1 MYLNNAHDYFI
12 SLLQERPLISV
23 ASKARG
29 GHVLTTI
36 FDQQASDND
45 REFLK
50 IVEERFIHIFDVF
63 NEGLFY
69 MDEFGTMV
77 FYNQGFYEQL
87 GINAG
92 RINLDRWLDL
102 VHPLDR
108 ERLSKRVDAH
118 INTDNTRVTTT
129 YRLRKPNGQ
138 YVWIEGVA
146 MTKETEHGHY
156 MVGSHRDI
164 SERKLME
171 SYIHQVAFHDNA
183 SGMANRAH
191 LLLDIEEHVC
201 STDTPTSIC
210 YIQINEIKSYLNQY
224 GNELVNGLV
233 EKLLQTLSHL
243 PSPNCSVYR
252 VHDDDFAILIQ
263 DDCSIDTLQA
273 YAETIKQTYHEAVV
287 EEGQYLGSNISIGL
301 YPCIDPAH
309 SADEI
314 LRKAA
319 RTCQYASEQ
328 NKDRIAIYSQRTQH
342 AVDRYFFIEQGLKS
356 ALEKQTLSVKFQP
369 IINAKSSE
377 VVSFESLVRWRSKE
391 FGEIYPDEFIPV
403 AENKG
408 LIVELGYQVFAKACQ
423 FIKQYR
429 ERYQNEVR
437 VNVNVSVLQLM
448 NGEFPSR
455 IKAMADEAGVAPQS
469 IVLELTETFILDND
483 QTAMAPLN
491 TLRELGFA
499 LSLDDFGSGYSSLN
513 CFFDLPMTQIKIDKS
528 MAWKTLTNHSSR
540 EYLKF
545 LIAMCHENNIE
556 VVIEGI
562 EDAKMCDF
570 FTQMGVDYLQGYWFS
585 KPLSV
590 ASASRYS
597 LNS

>member
-1 MYLNNAHDYFI
+1 MTNKVDQII
-12 SLLQERPLISV
+12 SE
-23 ASKARG
+23 
-29 GHVLTTI
+29 H
-36 FDQQASDND
+36 D
-45 REFLK
+45 REFLQ
-50 IVEERFIHIFDVF
+50 IVEQRFIHIFDVF

-69 MDEFGTMV
+69 MDEFGSMV
-77 FYNQGFYEQL
+77 FYNQCFYEQF

-92 RINLDRWLDL
+92 RVNLDQWLEL

-118 INTDNTRVTTT
+118 INTNNERVTTT

-191 LLLDIEEHVC
+191 LLLNINELIESQ
-201 STDTPTSIC
+201 STHASIF
-210 YIQINEIKSYLNQY
+210 YIQIEEIKSYLNQY
-224 GNELVNGLV
+224 GSELVDGLV

-243 PSPNCSVYR
+243 PSPNCTVYR
-252 VHDDDFAILIQ
+252 VHDDDFAILVL
-263 DDCSIDTLQA
+263 DEVPLEDLQV
-273 YAETIKQTYHEAVV
+273 YAKTIKRNYHDAVV
-287 EEGQYLGSNISIGL
+287 EKGQYLGSNISIGL
-301 YPCIDPAH
+301 YPCVDPEH
-309 SADEI
+309 SAEEI
-314 LRKAA
+314 VRKAA
-319 RTCQYASEQ
+319 RTCQYANEK
-328 NKDRIAIYSQRTQH
+328 NKDRIAVYSQKTQY
-342 AVDRYFFIEQGLKS
+342 AVDRYFFIEQGLKN
-356 ALEKQTLSVKFQP
+356 ALEERTLSVKFQP
-369 IINAKSSE
+369 IVSASDLQ

-408 LIVELGYQVFAKACQ
+408 LIVELGYQVFEKACQ
-423 FIKQYR
+423 FIKSYR
-429 ERYQNEVR
+429 ERYQNQVR
-437 VNVNVSVLQLM
+437 VNVNVSVLQLL
-448 NGEFPSR
+448 NSEFPSK
-455 IKAMADEAGVAPQS
+455 IKAMADQVGIEPQA
-469 IVLELTETFILDND
+469 IVLELTETFILDNN
-483 QTAMAPLN
+483 QAAIAPLN
-491 TLRELGFA
+491 TLRELGFS
-499 LSLDDFGSGYSSLN
+499 LSMDDFGAGYSSLN

-528 MAWKTLTNHSSR
+528 MAWKTLTNRSSR

-545 LIAMCHENNIE
+545 LITMCREQNIE

-570 FTQMGVDYLQGYWFS
+570 FAEMGVDYLQGYWFS

-590 ASASRYS
+590 ASASRYTLS
-597 LNS
+597 Q

>member
-1 MYLNNAHDYFI
+1 MTNKVDQII
-12 SLLQERPLISV
+12 SE
-23 ASKARG
+23 
-29 GHVLTTI
+29 H
-36 FDQQASDND
+36 D
-45 REFLK
+45 REFLQ
-50 IVEERFIHIFDVF
+50 IVEQRFIHIFDVF

-69 MDEFGTMV
+69 MDEFGSMV
-77 FYNQGFYEQL
+77 FYNQCFYEQF

-92 RINLDRWLDL
+92 RVNLDQWLEL

-118 INTDNTRVTTT
+118 INTNNERVTTT

-191 LLLDIEEHVC
+191 LLLNINELIESK
-201 STDTPTSIC
+201 STHASIF
-210 YIQINEIKSYLNQY
+210 YIQIEEIKSYLNQY
-224 GNELVNGLV
+224 GSELVDGLV

-243 PSPNCSVYR
+243 PSPNCTVYR
-252 VHDDDFAILIQ
+252 VHDDDFAILVL
-263 DDCSIDTLQA
+263 DEVPLEDLQV
-273 YAETIKQTYHEAVV
+273 YAKTIKRNYHDAVV
-287 EEGQYLGSNISIGL
+287 EKGQYLGSNISIGL
-301 YPCIDPAH
+301 YPCIDPEH
-309 SADEI
+309 SAEEI
-314 LRKAA
+314 VRKAA
-319 RTCQYASEQ
+319 RTCQYANEK
-328 NKDRIAIYSQRTQH
+328 NKDRIAVYSQKTQY
-342 AVDRYFFIEQGLKS
+342 AVDRYFFIEQGLKN
-356 ALEKQTLSVKFQP
+356 ALEERTLSVKFQP
-369 IINAKSSE
+369 IVSASDLQ

-408 LIVELGYQVFAKACQ
+408 LIVELGYQVFEKACQ
-423 FIKQYR
+423 FIKSYR
-429 ERYQNEVR
+429 ERYQNQVR
-437 VNVNVSVLQLM
+437 VNVNVSVLQLL
-448 NGEFPSR
+448 NSEFPSK
-455 IKAMADEAGVAPQS
+455 IKAMADQVGIEPQA
-469 IVLELTETFILDND
+469 IVLELTETFILDNN
-483 QTAMAPLN
+483 QAAIAPLD
-491 TLRELGFA
+491 TLRELGFS
-499 LSLDDFGSGYSSLN
+499 LSMDDFGAGYSSLN

-528 MAWKTLTNHSSR
+528 MAWKTLTNRSSR

-545 LIAMCHENNIE
+545 LITMCREQNIE

-570 FTQMGVDYLQGYWFS
+570 FAEMGVDYLQGYWFS

-590 ASASRYS
+590 ASASRYTLS
-597 LNS
+597 Q

>member
-1 MYLNNAHDYFI
+1 MTNKVDQII
-12 SLLQERPLISV
+12 SE
-23 ASKARG
+23 
-29 GHVLTTI
+29 H
-36 FDQQASDND
+36 D
-45 REFLK
+45 REFLQ
-50 IVEERFIHIFDVF
+50 IVEQRFIHIFDVF

-69 MDEFGTMV
+69 MDEFGSMV
-77 FYNQGFYEQL
+77 FYNQCFYEQF

-92 RINLDRWLDL
+92 HVNLDQWLEL

-118 INTDNTRVTTT
+118 INTNNERVTTT

-191 LLLDIEEHVC
+191 LLLNINELIESK
-201 STDTPTSIC
+201 STHASIF
-210 YIQINEIKSYLNQY
+210 YIQIEEIKSYLNQY
-224 GNELVNGLV
+224 GSELVDGLV

-243 PSPNCSVYR
+243 PSPNCTVYR
-252 VHDDDFAILIQ
+252 VHDDDFAILVL
-263 DDCSIDTLQA
+263 DEVPLEDLQV
-273 YAETIKQTYHEAVV
+273 YAKTIKRNYHDAVV
-287 EEGQYLGSNISIGL
+287 EKGQYLGSNISIGL
-301 YPCIDPAH
+301 YPCIEPEH
-309 SADEI
+309 SAEEI
-314 LRKAA
+314 VRKAA
-319 RTCQYASEQ
+319 RTCQYANEK
-328 NKDRIAIYSQRTQH
+328 NKDRIAVYSQKTQY
-342 AVDRYFFIEQGLKS
+342 AVDRYFFIEQGLKN
-356 ALEKQTLSVKFQP
+356 ALEERTLSVKFQP
-369 IINAKSSE
+369 IVSASDLQ

-408 LIVELGYQVFAKACQ
+408 LIVELGYQVFEKACQ
-423 FIKQYR
+423 FIKSYR
-429 ERYQNEVR
+429 ERYQNQVR
-437 VNVNVSVLQLM
+437 VNVNVSVLQLL
-448 NGEFPSR
+448 NSEFPSK
-455 IKAMADEAGVAPQS
+455 IKAMADQVGIEPQA
-469 IVLELTETFILDND
+469 IVLELTETFILDNN
-483 QTAMAPLN
+483 QAAIAPLN
-491 TLRELGFA
+491 TLRELGFS
-499 LSLDDFGSGYSSLN
+499 LSMDDFGAGYSSLN

-528 MAWKTLTNHSSR
+528 MAWKTLTNRSSR

-545 LIAMCHENNIE
+545 LITMCREQNIE

-570 FTQMGVDYLQGYWFS
+570 FAEMGVDYLQGYWFS

-590 ASASRYS
+590 ASASRYTLS
-597 LNS
+597 Q

>member
-1 MYLNNAHDYFI
+1 MTTNKVDQTI
-12 SLLQERPLISV
+12 SE
-23 ASKARG
+23 
-29 GHVLTTI
+29 H
-36 FDQQASDND
+36 D
-45 REFLK
+45 REFLQ
-50 IVEERFIHIFDVF
+50 IVEQRFIHIFDVF
-63 NEGLFY
+63 SEGLFY
-69 MDEFGTMV
+69 MDEFGTMA
-77 FYNQGFYEQL
+77 FYNQRFYEQF

-191 LLLDIEEHVC
+191 LLLNIDELVK
-201 STDTPTSIC
+201 SNRSQASIF
-210 YIQINEIKSYLNQY
+210 YIQIEEIKSYLNQY
-224 GNELVNGLV
+224 GSELVDGLV

-243 PSPNCSVYR
+243 PSPNCTVYR
-252 VHDDDFAILIQ
+252 VHDDDFAILVLDEIPLE
-263 DDCSIDTLQA
+263 DLHT
-273 YAETIKQTYHEAVV
+273 YAQTIKQNYHDAVV

-301 YPCIDPAH
+301 YPSIDPEH
-309 SADEI
+309 SAEEI
-314 LRKAA
+314 VRKAA
-319 RTCQYASEQ
+319 RTCQYASEK
-328 NKDRIAIYSQRTQH
+328 NKDRIAVYSQKTQH
-342 AVDRYFFIEQGLKS
+342 AVDRYFFIEQGLKN
-356 ALEKQTLSVKFQP
+356 ALEEKTLNVKFQP
-369 IINAKSSE
+369 IVRASDLQ

-408 LIVELGYQVFAKACQ
+408 LIVELGYQVFEKACK
-423 FIKQYR
+423 FIKSYR
-429 ERYQNEVR
+429 ERYQNQVR
-437 VNVNVSVLQLM
+437 VNVNVSVLQLL
-448 NGEFPSR
+448 NSEFPSK
-455 IKAMADEAGVAPQS
+455 IKAMADKAGVEPKA
-469 IVLELTETFILDND
+469 IVLELTETFILDNN
-483 QTAMAPLN
+483 QAAIAPLN
-491 TLRELGFA
+491 TLSELGFA
-499 LSLDDFGSGYSSLN
+499 LSLDDFGAGYSSLN
-513 CFFDLPMTQIKIDKS
+513 CFFDLPMTQIKIDKL
-528 MAWKTLTNHSSR
+528 MAWKTLTNRSSR

-545 LIAMCHENNIE
+545 LISMCFEQNIE

-562 EDAKMCDF
+562 EDAKMRDF
-570 FTQMGVDYLQGYWFS
+570 FAEMGVDYLQGFWFS

-590 ASASRYS
+590 ASASRYTLS
-597 LNS
+597 Q

>member
-1 MYLNNAHDYFI
+1 MTNKVDQII
-12 SLLQERPLISV
+12 SE
-23 ASKARG
+23 
-29 GHVLTTI
+29 H
-36 FDQQASDND
+36 D
-45 REFLK
+45 REFLQ
-50 IVEERFIHIFDVF
+50 IVEQRFIHIFDVF

-69 MDEFGTMV
+69 MDEFGSMV
-77 FYNQGFYEQL
+77 FYNQCFYEQF

-92 RINLDRWLDL
+92 RVNLDQWLEL

-118 INTDNTRVTTT
+118 INTNNERVTTT

-191 LLLDIEEHVC
+191 LLLNINELIESK
-201 STDTPTSIC
+201 STHASIF
-210 YIQINEIKSYLNQY
+210 YIQIEEIKSYLNQY
-224 GNELVNGLV
+224 GSELVDGLV

-243 PSPNCSVYR
+243 PSPNCTVYR
-252 VHDDDFAILIQ
+252 VHDDDFAILVL
-263 DDCSIDTLQA
+263 DEVPLEDLQI
-273 YAETIKQTYHEAVV
+273 YAKTIKRNYHDAVV
-287 EEGQYLGSNISIGL
+287 EKGQYLGSNISIGL
-301 YPCIDPAH
+301 YPCVDPEH
-309 SADEI
+309 SAEEI
-314 LRKAA
+314 VRKAA
-319 RTCQYASEQ
+319 RTCQYANEK
-328 NKDRIAIYSQRTQH
+328 NKDRIAVYSQKTQY
-342 AVDRYFFIEQGLKS
+342 AVDRYFFIEQGLKN
-356 ALEKQTLSVKFQP
+356 ALEARTLSVKFQP
-369 IINAKSSE
+369 IVSASDLQ

-408 LIVELGYQVFAKACQ
+408 LIVELGYQVFEKACQ
-423 FIKQYR
+423 FIKSYR
-429 ERYQNEVR
+429 ERYQNQVR
-437 VNVNVSVLQLM
+437 VNVNVSVLQLL
-448 NGEFPSR
+448 NSEFPSK
-455 IKAMADEAGVAPQS
+455 IKAMADQVGIEPQA
-469 IVLELTETFILDND
+469 IVLELTETFILDNN
-483 QTAMAPLN
+483 QAAIAPLN
-491 TLRELGFA
+491 TLRELGFS
-499 LSLDDFGSGYSSLN
+499 LSMDDFGAGYSSLN

-528 MAWKTLTNHSSR
+528 MAWKTLTNRSSR

-545 LIAMCHENNIE
+545 LITMCREQNIE

-570 FTQMGVDYLQGYWFS
+570 FAKMGVDYLQGYWFS

-590 ASASRYS
+590 ASASRYTLS
-597 LNS
+597 Q

>member
-1 MYLNNAHDYFI
+1 LTNKVDQII
-12 SLLQERPLISV
+12 SE
-23 ASKARG
+23 
-29 GHVLTTI
+29 H
-36 FDQQASDND
+36 D
-45 REFLK
+45 REFLQ
-50 IVEERFIHIFDVF
+50 IVEQRFIHIFDVF

-69 MDEFGTMV
+69 MDEFGSMV
-77 FYNQGFYEQL
+77 FYNQCFYEQF

-92 RINLDRWLDL
+92 RVNLDQWLEL

-118 INTDNTRVTTT
+118 INTNNERVTTT

-191 LLLDIEEHVC
+191 LLLNINELIESK
-201 STDTPTSIC
+201 STHASIF
-210 YIQINEIKSYLNQY
+210 YIQIEEIKSYLNQY
-224 GNELVNGLV
+224 GSELVDGLV

-243 PSPNCSVYR
+243 PSPNCTVYR
-252 VHDDDFAILIQ
+252 VHDDDFAILVL
-263 DDCSIDTLQA
+263 DEVPLEDLQV
-273 YAETIKQTYHEAVV
+273 YAKTIKRNYHDAVV
-287 EEGQYLGSNISIGL
+287 EKGQYLGSNISIGL
-301 YPCIDPAH
+301 YPCIDPEH
-309 SADEI
+309 SAEEI
-314 LRKAA
+314 VRKAA
-319 RTCQYASEQ
+319 RTCQYANEK
-328 NKDRIAIYSQRTQH
+328 NKDRIAVYSQKTQY
-342 AVDRYFFIEQGLKS
+342 AVDRYFFIEQGLKN
-356 ALEKQTLSVKFQP
+356 ALEERTLSVKFQP
-369 IINAKSSE
+369 IVSASDLQ

-408 LIVELGYQVFAKACQ
+408 LIVELGYQVFEKACQ
-423 FIKQYR
+423 FIKSYR
-429 ERYQNEVR
+429 ERYQNQVR
-437 VNVNVSVLQLM
+437 VNVNVSVLQLL
-448 NGEFPSR
+448 NSEFPSK
-455 IKAMADEAGVAPQS
+455 IKAMADQVGIEPQA
-469 IVLELTETFILDND
+469 IVLELTETFILDNN
-483 QTAMAPLN
+483 QAAIAPLN
-491 TLRELGFA
+491 TLRELGFS
-499 LSLDDFGSGYSSLN
+499 LSMDDFGAGYSSLN

-528 MAWKTLTNHSSR
+528 MAWKTLTNRSSR

-545 LIAMCHENNIE
+545 LITMCREQNIE

-570 FTQMGVDYLQGYWFS
+570 FAEMGVDYLQGYWFS

-590 ASASRYS
+590 ASASRYTLS
-597 LNS
+597 Q

>member
-1 MYLNNAHDYFI
+1 MTNKVDQII
-12 SLLQERPLISV
+12 SE
-23 ASKARG
+23 
-29 GHVLTTI
+29 H
-36 FDQQASDND
+36 D
-45 REFLK
+45 REFLQ
-50 IVEERFIHIFDVF
+50 IVEQRFIHIFDVF

-69 MDEFGTMV
+69 MDEFGNMV
-77 FYNQGFYEQL
+77 FYNQCFYDQF

-92 RINLDRWLDL
+92 RVNLEQWLEL

-118 INTDNTRVTTT
+118 INTNNERVTTT

-191 LLLDIEEHVC
+191 LLLNINELIESK
-201 STDTPTSIC
+201 STHASIF
-210 YIQINEIKSYLNQY
+210 YIQIEEIKSYLNQY
-224 GNELVNGLV
+224 GSELVDGLV

-243 PSPNCSVYR
+243 PSPNCTVYR
-252 VHDDDFAILIQ
+252 VHDDDFAILVL
-263 DDCSIDTLQA
+263 DEVPLEDLQV
-273 YAETIKQTYHEAVV
+273 YAKTIKRNYHDAVV
-287 EEGQYLGSNISIGL
+287 EKGQYLGSNISIGL
-301 YPCIDPAH
+301 YPCIDPEH
-309 SADEI
+309 SAEEI
-314 LRKAA
+314 VRKAA
-319 RTCQYASEQ
+319 RTCQYANEK
-328 NKDRIAIYSQRTQH
+328 NKDRIAVYSQKTQY
-342 AVDRYFFIEQGLKS
+342 AVDRYFFIEQGLKN
-356 ALEKQTLSVKFQP
+356 ALEERTLSVKFQP
-369 IINAKSSE
+369 IVSASDLQ

-391 FGEIYPDEFIPV
+391 FGEIYPDEFIPL

-408 LIVELGYQVFAKACQ
+408 LIVELGYQVFEKACE
-423 FIKQYR
+423 FIKSYR
-429 ERYQNEVR
+429 ERYQNQVR
-437 VNVNVSVLQLM
+437 VNVNVSVLQLL
-448 NGEFPSR
+448 NSEFPSK
-455 IKAMADEAGVAPQS
+455 IKAMADQVGVEPQA
-469 IVLELTETFILDND
+469 IVLELTETFILDNN
-483 QTAMAPLN
+483 QAAIAPLN
-491 TLRELGFA
+491 TLREIGFS
-499 LSLDDFGSGYSSLN
+499 LSMDDFGAGYSSLN

-528 MAWKTLTNHSSR
+528 MAWKTLTNRSSR

-545 LIAMCHENNIE
+545 LITMCCEQNIE

-570 FTQMGVDYLQGYWFS
+570 FTGMGVDYLQGYWFS

-590 ASASRYS
+590 ASASRYTLS
-597 LNS
+597 Q

>member
-1 MYLNNAHDYFI
+1 MTNKVDQII
-12 SLLQERPLISV
+12 SE
-23 ASKARG
+23 
-29 GHVLTTI
+29 H
-36 FDQQASDND
+36 D
-45 REFLK
+45 REFLQ
-50 IVEERFIHIFDVF
+50 IVEQRFIHIFDVF

-69 MDEFGTMV
+69 MNEFGSMV
-77 FYNQGFYEQL
+77 FYNQCFYEQF

-92 RINLDRWLDL
+92 RVNLDQWLEL

-118 INTDNTRVTTT
+118 INTNNERVTTT

-191 LLLDIEEHVC
+191 LLLNINELIESK
-201 STDTPTSIC
+201 STHASIF
-210 YIQINEIKSYLNQY
+210 YIQIEEIKSYLNQY
-224 GNELVNGLV
+224 GSELVDGLV

-243 PSPNCSVYR
+243 PSPNCTVYR
-252 VHDDDFAILIQ
+252 VHDDDFAILVL
-263 DDCSIDTLQA
+263 DEVPLEDLQV
-273 YAETIKQTYHEAVV
+273 YAKTIKRNYHDAVV
-287 EEGQYLGSNISIGL
+287 EKGQYLGSNISIGL
-301 YPCIDPAH
+301 YPCVDPEH
-309 SADEI
+309 SAEEI
-314 LRKAA
+314 VRKAA
-319 RTCQYASEQ
+319 RTCQYANEK
-328 NKDRIAIYSQRTQH
+328 NKDRIAVYSQKTQY
-342 AVDRYFFIEQGLKS
+342 AVDRYFFIEQGLKN
-356 ALEKQTLSVKFQP
+356 ALEERTLSVKFQP
-369 IINAKSSE
+369 IVSASDLQ
-377 VVSFESLVRWRSKE
+377 VVSFESLVRWRNKE

-408 LIVELGYQVFAKACQ
+408 LIVELGYQVFEKACQ
-423 FIKQYR
+423 FIKSYR
-429 ERYQNEVR
+429 ERYQNQVR
-437 VNVNVSVLQLM
+437 VNVNVSVLQLL
-448 NGEFPSR
+448 NSEFPSK
-455 IKAMADEAGVAPQS
+455 IKAMADQVGIEPQA
-469 IVLELTETFILDND
+469 IVLELTETFILDNN
-483 QTAMAPLN
+483 QAAIAPLN
-491 TLRELGFA
+491 TLRELGFS
-499 LSLDDFGSGYSSLN
+499 LSMDDFGAGYSSLN

-528 MAWKTLTNHSSR
+528 MAWKTLTNRSSR

-545 LIAMCHENNIE
+545 LITMCREQNIE

-570 FTQMGVDYLQGYWFS
+570 FAEMGVDYLQGYWFS

-590 ASASRYS
+590 ASASRYTLS
-597 LNS
+597 Q

>member
-1 MYLNNAHDYFI
+1 LTNKVDQII
-12 SLLQERPLISV
+12 SE
-23 ASKARG
+23 
-29 GHVLTTI
+29 H
-36 FDQQASDND
+36 D
-45 REFLK
+45 REFLQ
-50 IVEERFIHIFDVF
+50 IVEQRFIHIFDVF

-69 MDEFGTMV
+69 MDEFGSMV
-77 FYNQGFYEQL
+77 FYNQCFYEQF

-92 RINLDRWLDL
+92 RVNLDQWLEL

-118 INTDNTRVTTT
+118 INTNNERVTTT

-191 LLLDIEEHVC
+191 LLLNINELIESK
-201 STDTPTSIC
+201 STHASIF
-210 YIQINEIKSYLNQY
+210 YIQIEEIKSYLNQY
-224 GNELVNGLV
+224 GSELVDGLV

-243 PSPNCSVYR
+243 PSPNCTVYR
-252 VHDDDFAILIQ
+252 VHDDDFAILVL
-263 DDCSIDTLQA
+263 DEVPLEDLQV
-273 YAETIKQTYHEAVV
+273 YAKTIKRNYHDAVV
-287 EEGQYLGSNISIGL
+287 EKGQYLGSNISIGL
-301 YPCIDPAH
+301 YPCIDPEH
-309 SADEI
+309 SAEEI
-314 LRKAA
+314 VRKAA
-319 RTCQYASEQ
+319 RTCQYANEK
-328 NKDRIAIYSQRTQH
+328 NKDRIAVYSQKTQY
-342 AVDRYFFIEQGLKS
+342 AVDRYFFIEQGLKN
-356 ALEKQTLSVKFQP
+356 ALEERTLSVKFQP
-369 IINAKSSE
+369 IVSASDLQ

-408 LIVELGYQVFAKACQ
+408 LIVELGYQVFEKACQ
-423 FIKQYR
+423 FIKSYR
-429 ERYQNEVR
+429 ERYQNQVR
-437 VNVNVSVLQLM
+437 VNVNVSVLQLL
-448 NGEFPSR
+448 NSEFPSK
-455 IKAMADEAGVAPQS
+455 IKAMADQVGIEPQA
-469 IVLELTETFILDND
+469 IVLELTETFILDNN
-483 QTAMAPLN
+483 QAAIAPLN
-491 TLRELGFA
+491 TLRELGFS
-499 LSLDDFGSGYSSLN
+499 LSMDDFGAGYSSLN

-528 MAWKTLTNHSSR
+528 MAWKTLTNRSSR

-545 LIAMCHENNIE
+545 LITMCREQNIE

-570 FTQMGVDYLQGYWFS
+570 FAEMGVDYLQGYWFS

-590 ASASRYS
+590 ASASRYFLS
-597 LNS
+597 Q

>member
-1 MYLNNAHDYFI
+1 LTNKVDQII
-12 SLLQERPLISV
+12 SE
-23 ASKARG
+23 
-29 GHVLTTI
+29 H
-36 FDQQASDND
+36 D
-45 REFLK
+45 REFLQ
-50 IVEERFIHIFDVF
+50 IVEQRFIHIFDVF

-69 MDEFGTMV
+69 MDEFGSMV
-77 FYNQGFYEQL
+77 FYNQCFYEQF

-92 RINLDRWLDL
+92 HVNLDQWLEL

-118 INTDNTRVTTT
+118 INTNNERVTTT

-191 LLLDIEEHVC
+191 LLLNINELIESK
-201 STDTPTSIC
+201 STHASIF
-210 YIQINEIKSYLNQY
+210 YIQIEEIKSYLNQY
-224 GNELVNGLV
+224 GSELVDGLV

-243 PSPNCSVYR
+243 PSPNCTVYR
-252 VHDDDFAILIQ
+252 VHDDDFAILVL
-263 DDCSIDTLQA
+263 DEVPLEDLQI
-273 YAETIKQTYHEAVV
+273 YAKTIKRNYHDAVV
-287 EEGQYLGSNISIGL
+287 EKGQYLGSNISIGL
-301 YPCIDPAH
+301 YPCIDPEH
-309 SADEI
+309 SAEEI
-314 LRKAA
+314 VRKAA
-319 RTCQYASEQ
+319 RTCQYANEK
-328 NKDRIAIYSQRTQH
+328 NKDRIAVYSQKTQY
-342 AVDRYFFIEQGLKS
+342 AVDRYFFIEQGLKN
-356 ALEKQTLSVKFQP
+356 ALEERTLSVKFQP
-369 IINAKSSE
+369 IVSASDLQ

-408 LIVELGYQVFAKACQ
+408 LIVELGYQVFEKACQ
-423 FIKQYR
+423 FIKSYR
-429 ERYQNEVR
+429 ERYKNEVR
-437 VNVNVSVLQLM
+437 VNVNVSVLQLL
-448 NGEFPSR
+448 NSEFPSK
-455 IKAMADEAGVAPQS
+455 IKAMADQVGIEPQA
-469 IVLELTETFILDND
+469 IVLELTETFILDNN
-483 QTAMAPLN
+483 QAAIAPLN
-491 TLRELGFA
+491 TLRELGFS
-499 LSLDDFGSGYSSLN
+499 LSMDDFGAGYSSLN

-528 MAWKTLTNHSSR
+528 MAWKTLTNRSSR

-545 LIAMCHENNIE
+545 LITMCREQNIE

-570 FTQMGVDYLQGYWFS
+570 FAEMGVDYLQGYWFS

-590 ASASRYS
+590 ASASRYTLS
-597 LNS
+597 Q

>member
-1 MYLNNAHDYFI
+1 MTNRVDQII
-12 SLLQERPLISV
+12 SE
-23 ASKARG
+23 
-29 GHVLTTI
+29 H
-36 FDQQASDND
+36 D
-45 REFLK
+45 REFLQ
-50 IVEERFIHIFDVF
+50 IVEQRFIHIFDVF

-69 MDEFGTMV
+69 MDEFGSMV
-77 FYNQGFYEQL
+77 FYNQCFYEQF

-92 RINLDRWLDL
+92 HVNLDQWLEL

-118 INTDNTRVTTT
+118 INTNNERVTTT

-191 LLLDIEEHVC
+191 LLLNINELIESK
-201 STDTPTSIC
+201 STHASIF
-210 YIQINEIKSYLNQY
+210 YIQIEEIKSYLNQY
-224 GNELVNGLV
+224 GSELVDGLV

-243 PSPNCSVYR
+243 PSPNCTVYR
-252 VHDDDFAILIQ
+252 VHDDDFAILVL
-263 DDCSIDTLQA
+263 DEVPLEDLQV
-273 YAETIKQTYHEAVV
+273 YAKTIKRNYHDAVV
-287 EEGQYLGSNISIGL
+287 EKGQYLGSNISIGL
-301 YPCIDPAH
+301 YPCIDPEH
-309 SADEI
+309 SAEEI
-314 LRKAA
+314 VRKAA
-319 RTCQYASEQ
+319 RTCQYASEK
-328 NKDRIAIYSQRTQH
+328 NKDRIAVYSQKTQY
-342 AVDRYFFIEQGLKS
+342 AVDRYFFIEQGLKN
-356 ALEKQTLSVKFQP
+356 ALEERTLSVKFQP
-369 IINAKSSE
+369 IVSASDLQ

-408 LIVELGYQVFAKACQ
+408 LIVELGYQVFEKACQ
-423 FIKQYR
+423 FIKSYR
-429 ERYQNEVR
+429 ERYQNQVR
-437 VNVNVSVLQLM
+437 VNVNVSVLQLL
-448 NGEFPSR
+448 NSEFPSK
-455 IKAMADEAGVAPQS
+455 IKAMADQVGIEPQA
-469 IVLELTETFILDND
+469 IVLELTETFILDNN
-483 QTAMAPLN
+483 QAAIAPLN
-491 TLRELGFA
+491 TLRELGFS
-499 LSLDDFGSGYSSLN
+499 LSMDDFGAGYSSLN

-528 MAWKTLTNHSSR
+528 MAWKTLTNRSSR

-545 LIAMCHENNIE
+545 LITMCREQNIE

-570 FTQMGVDYLQGYWFS
+570 FAEMGVDYLQGYWFS

-590 ASASRYS
+590 ASASRYTLS
-597 LNS
+597 Q

>member
-1 MYLNNAHDYFI
+1 MTNKVDQII
-12 SLLQERPLISV
+12 SE
-23 ASKARG
+23 
-29 GHVLTTI
+29 H
-36 FDQQASDND
+36 D

-50 IVEERFIHIFDVF
+50 IVEQRFIHIFDVF

-69 MDEFGTMV
+69 MDEFGSMV
-77 FYNQGFYEQL
+77 FYNQCFYEQF

-92 RINLDRWLDL
+92 HVNLDQWLEL

-118 INTDNTRVTTT
+118 INTNNERVTTT

-191 LLLDIEEHVC
+191 LLLNINELIESK
-201 STDTPTSIC
+201 STHASIF
-210 YIQINEIKSYLNQY
+210 YIQIEEIKSYLNQY
-224 GNELVNGLV
+224 GSELVDGLV

-243 PSPNCSVYR
+243 PSPNCTVYR
-252 VHDDDFAILIQ
+252 VHDDDFAALVL
-263 DDCSIDTLQA
+263 DEVPLEDLQV
-273 YAETIKQTYHEAVV
+273 YAKTIKRNYHDAVV
-287 EEGQYLGSNISIGL
+287 EKGQYLGSNISIGL
-301 YPCIDPAH
+301 YPCIDPEH
-309 SADEI
+309 SAEEI
-314 LRKAA
+314 VRKAA
-319 RTCQYASEQ
+319 RTCQYANEK
-328 NKDRIAIYSQRTQH
+328 NKDRIAVYSQKTQY
-342 AVDRYFFIEQGLKS
+342 AVDRYFFIEQGLKN
-356 ALEKQTLSVKFQP
+356 ALEERTLSVKFQP
-369 IINAKSSE
+369 IVSASDLQ

-408 LIVELGYQVFAKACQ
+408 LIVELGYQVFEKACQ
-423 FIKQYR
+423 FIKSYR
-429 ERYQNEVR
+429 ERYQNQVR
-437 VNVNVSVLQLM
+437 VNVNVSVLQLL
-448 NGEFPSR
+448 NSEFPSK
-455 IKAMADEAGVAPQS
+455 IKAMADQVGIEPQA
-469 IVLELTETFILDND
+469 IVLELTETFILDNN
-483 QTAMAPLN
+483 QAAIAPLN
-491 TLRELGFA
+491 TLRELGFS
-499 LSLDDFGSGYSSLN
+499 LSMDDFGAGYSSLN

-528 MAWKTLTNHSSR
+528 MAWKTLTNRSSR

-545 LIAMCHENNIE
+545 LITMCREQNIE

-570 FTQMGVDYLQGYWFS
+570 FAEMGVDYLQGYWFS

-590 ASASRYS
+590 ASASRYTLS
-597 LNS
+597 Q

>member
-1 MYLNNAHDYFI
+1 MTNKVDQII
-12 SLLQERPLISV
+12 SE
-23 ASKARG
+23 
-29 GHVLTTI
+29 H
-36 FDQQASDND
+36 D
-45 REFLK
+45 REFLQ
-50 IVEERFIHIFDVF
+50 IVEQRFIHIFDVF

-69 MDEFGTMV
+69 MDEFGSMV
-77 FYNQGFYEQL
+77 FYNQCFYEQF

-92 RINLDRWLDL
+92 HVNLDQWLEL

-118 INTDNTRVTTT
+118 INTNNERVTTT

-191 LLLDIEEHVC
+191 LLLNINELIESQ
-201 STDTPTSIC
+201 STHASIF
-210 YIQINEIKSYLNQY
+210 YIQIEEIKSYLNQY
-224 GNELVNGLV
+224 GSELVDGLV

-243 PSPNCSVYR
+243 PSPNCTVYR
-252 VHDDDFAILIQ
+252 VHDDDFAILVL
-263 DDCSIDTLQA
+263 DEVPLEDLQV
-273 YAETIKQTYHEAVV
+273 YAKTIKRNYHDAVV
-287 EEGQYLGSNISIGL
+287 EKGQYLGSNISIGL
-301 YPCIDPAH
+301 YPCIDPEH
-309 SADEI
+309 SAEEI
-314 LRKAA
+314 VRKAA
-319 RTCQYASEQ
+319 RTCQYANEK
-328 NKDRIAIYSQRTQH
+328 NKDRIAVYSQKTQY
-342 AVDRYFFIEQGLKS
+342 AVDRYFFIEQGLKN
-356 ALEKQTLSVKFQP
+356 ALEERTLSVKFQP
-369 IINAKSSE
+369 IVSASDLQ

-408 LIVELGYQVFAKACQ
+408 LIVELGYQVFEKACQ
-423 FIKQYR
+423 FIKSYR
-429 ERYQNEVR
+429 ERYQNQVR
-437 VNVNVSVLQLM
+437 VNVNVSVLQLL
-448 NGEFPSR
+448 NSEFPSK
-455 IKAMADEAGVAPQS
+455 IKAMADQVGIEPQA
-469 IVLELTETFILDND
+469 IVLELTETFILDNN
-483 QTAMAPLN
+483 QAAIAPLN
-491 TLRELGFA
+491 TLRELGFS
-499 LSLDDFGSGYSSLN
+499 LSMDDFGAGYSSLN

-528 MAWKTLTNHSSR
+528 MAWKTLTNRSSR

-545 LIAMCHENNIE
+545 LITMCREQNIE

-570 FTQMGVDYLQGYWFS
+570 FAEMGVDYLQGYWFS

-590 ASASRYS
+590 ASASRYTLS
-597 LNS
+597 Q

>member
-1 MYLNNAHDYFI
+1 MTNKVDQII
-12 SLLQERPLISV
+12 SE
-23 ASKARG
+23 
-29 GHVLTTI
+29 H
-36 FDQQASDND
+36 D
-45 REFLK
+45 REFLQ
-50 IVEERFIHIFDVF
+50 IVEQRFIHIFDVF

-69 MDEFGTMV
+69 MDEFGSMV
-77 FYNQGFYEQL
+77 FYNQCFYEQF

-92 RINLDRWLDL
+92 RVNLDQWLEL

-118 INTDNTRVTTT
+118 INTNNERVTTT

-191 LLLDIEEHVC
+191 LLLNINELIESKSMHA
-201 STDTPTSIC
+201 SIF
-210 YIQINEIKSYLNQY
+210 YIQIEEIKSYLNQY
-224 GNELVNGLV
+224 GSELVDGLV

-243 PSPNCSVYR
+243 PAPNCTVYR
-252 VHDDDFAILIQ
+252 VHDDDFAILVL
-263 DDCSIDTLQA
+263 DEVPLEDLQV
-273 YAETIKQTYHEAVV
+273 YAKTIKRNYHDAVV
-287 EEGQYLGSNISIGL
+287 EKGQYLGSNISIGL
-301 YPCIDPAH
+301 YPCIDPEH
-309 SADEI
+309 SAEEI
-314 LRKAA
+314 VRKAA
-319 RTCQYASEQ
+319 RTCQYANEK
-328 NKDRIAIYSQRTQH
+328 NKDRIAVYSQKTQY
-342 AVDRYFFIEQGLKS
+342 AVDRYFFIEQGLKN
-356 ALEKQTLSVKFQP
+356 ALEERTLSVKFQP
-369 IINAKSSE
+369 IVSASDLQ

-408 LIVELGYQVFAKACQ
+408 LIVELGYQVFEKACQ
-423 FIKQYR
+423 FIKSYR
-429 ERYQNEVR
+429 ERYQNQVR
-437 VNVNVSVLQLM
+437 VNVNVSVLQLL
-448 NGEFPSR
+448 NSEFPSK
-455 IKAMADEAGVAPQS
+455 IKAMADQVGIEPQA
-469 IVLELTETFILDND
+469 IVLELTETFILDNN
-483 QTAMAPLN
+483 QAAIAPLN
-491 TLRELGFA
+491 TLRELGFS
-499 LSLDDFGSGYSSLN
+499 LSMDDFGAGYSSLN

-528 MAWKTLTNHSSR
+528 MAWKTLTNRSSR

-545 LIAMCHENNIE
+545 LITMCREQNIE

-570 FTQMGVDYLQGYWFS
+570 FAEMGVDYLQGYWFS

-590 ASASRYS
+590 ASASRYTLS
-597 LNS
+597 Q

>member
-1 MYLNNAHDYFI
+1 MTNKVDQII
-12 SLLQERPLISV
+12 SE
-23 ASKARG
+23 
-29 GHVLTTI
+29 H
-36 FDQQASDND
+36 D
-45 REFLK
+45 REFLQ
-50 IVEERFIHIFDVF
+50 IVEQRFIHIFDVF

-69 MDEFGTMV
+69 MDEFGSMV
-77 FYNQGFYEQL
+77 FYNQCFYEQF

-92 RINLDRWLDL
+92 HVNLDQWLEL

-118 INTDNTRVTTT
+118 INTNNERVTTT

-191 LLLDIEEHVC
+191 LLLNINELIESK
-201 STDTPTSIC
+201 STHASIF
-210 YIQINEIKSYLNQY
+210 YIQIEEIKSYLNQY
-224 GNELVNGLV
+224 GSELVDGLV

-243 PSPNCSVYR
+243 PSPNCTVYR
-252 VHDDDFAILIQ
+252 VHDDDFAILVL
-263 DDCSIDTLQA
+263 DEVPLEDLQI
-273 YAETIKQTYHEAVV
+273 YAKTIKRNYHDAVV
-287 EEGQYLGSNISIGL
+287 EKGQYLGSNISIGL
-301 YPCIDPAH
+301 YPCIDPEH
-309 SADEI
+309 SAEEI
-314 LRKAA
+314 VRKAA
-319 RTCQYASEQ
+319 RTCQYANEK
-328 NKDRIAIYSQRTQH
+328 NKDRIAVYSQKTQY
-342 AVDRYFFIEQGLKS
+342 AVDRYFFIEQGLKN
-356 ALEKQTLSVKFQP
+356 ALEERTLSVKFQP
-369 IINAKSSE
+369 IVSASDLQ

-408 LIVELGYQVFAKACQ
+408 LIVELGYQVFEKACQ
-423 FIKQYR
+423 FIKSYR
-429 ERYQNEVR
+429 ERYKNEVR
-437 VNVNVSVLQLM
+437 VNVNVSVLQLL
-448 NGEFPSR
+448 NSEFPSK
-455 IKAMADEAGVAPQS
+455 IKAMADQVGIEPQA
-469 IVLELTETFILDND
+469 IVLELTETFILDNN
-483 QTAMAPLN
+483 QAAIAPLN
-491 TLRELGFA
+491 TLRELGFS
-499 LSLDDFGSGYSSLN
+499 LSMDDFGAGYSSLN

-528 MAWKTLTNHSSR
+528 MAWKTLTNRSSR

-545 LIAMCHENNIE
+545 LITMCREQNIE

-570 FTQMGVDYLQGYWFS
+570 FAEMGVDYLQGYWFS

-590 ASASRYS
+590 ASASRYTLS
-597 LNS
+597 Q

>member
-1 MYLNNAHDYFI
+1 MTNKVDQII
-12 SLLQERPLISV
+12 SE
-23 ASKARG
+23 
-29 GHVLTTI
+29 H
-36 FDQQASDND
+36 D
-45 REFLK
+45 REFLQ
-50 IVEERFIHIFDVF
+50 IVEQRFIHIFDVF

-69 MDEFGTMV
+69 MDEFGSMV
-77 FYNQGFYEQL
+77 FYNQCFYEQF

-92 RINLDRWLDL
+92 RVNLDQWLEL

-118 INTDNTRVTTT
+118 INTNNERVTTT

-191 LLLDIEEHVC
+191 LLLNINELIESK
-201 STDTPTSIC
+201 STHASIF
-210 YIQINEIKSYLNQY
+210 YIQIEEIKSYLNQY
-224 GNELVNGLV
+224 GSELVDGLV

-243 PSPNCSVYR
+243 PSPNCTVYR
-252 VHDDDFAILIQ
+252 VHDDDFAILVL
-263 DDCSIDTLQA
+263 DEVPLEELQI
-273 YAETIKQTYHEAVV
+273 YAKTIKRNYHDAVV
-287 EEGQYLGSNISIGL
+287 EKGQYLGSNISIGL
-301 YPCIDPAH
+301 YPCVDPEH
-309 SADEI
+309 SAEEI
-314 LRKAA
+314 VRKAA
-319 RTCQYASEQ
+319 RTCQYANEK
-328 NKDRIAIYSQRTQH
+328 NKDRIAVYSQKTQY
-342 AVDRYFFIEQGLKS
+342 AVDRYFFIEQGLKN
-356 ALEKQTLSVKFQP
+356 ALEERTLSVKFQP
-369 IINAKSSE
+369 IVSASDLQ

-408 LIVELGYQVFAKACQ
+408 LIVELGYQVFEKACK
-423 FIKQYR
+423 FIKSYR
-429 ERYQNEVR
+429 ERYQNQVR
-437 VNVNVSVLQLM
+437 VNVNVSVLQLL
-448 NGEFPSR
+448 NSEFPSK
-455 IKAMADEAGVAPQS
+455 IKAMADQVGIEPQA
-469 IVLELTETFILDND
+469 IVLELTETFILDNN
-483 QTAMAPLN
+483 QAAIAPLN
-491 TLRELGFA
+491 TLRELGFS
-499 LSLDDFGSGYSSLN
+499 LSMDDFGAGYSSLN

-528 MAWKTLTNHSSR
+528 MAWKTLTNRSSR

-545 LIAMCHENNIE
+545 LITMCREQNIE

-570 FTQMGVDYLQGYWFS
+570 FAEMGVDYLQGYWFS

-590 ASASRYS
+590 ASASRYTLS
-597 LNS
+597 Q

>member
-1 MYLNNAHDYFI
+1 MTTNKVDQTI
-12 SLLQERPLISV
+12 SE
-23 ASKARG
+23 
-29 GHVLTTI
+29 H
-36 FDQQASDND
+36 D
-45 REFLK
+45 REFLQ
-50 IVEERFIHIFDVF
+50 IVEQRFIHIFDVF
-63 NEGLFY
+63 SEGLFY
-69 MDEFGTMV
+69 MDEFGTMA
-77 FYNQGFYEQL
+77 FYNQRFYEQF

-191 LLLDIEEHVC
+191 LLLNIDELVK
-201 STDTPTSIC
+201 SNRSQASIF
-210 YIQINEIKSYLNQY
+210 YIQIEEIKSYLNQY
-224 GNELVNGLV
+224 GSELVDGLV

-243 PSPNCSVYR
+243 PSPNCTVYR
-252 VHDDDFAILIQ
+252 VHDDDFAILVLDEIPLE
-263 DDCSIDTLQA
+263 DLHT
-273 YAETIKQTYHEAVV
+273 YAQTIKQNYHDAVV

-301 YPCIDPAH
+301 YPSIDPEH
-309 SADEI
+309 SAEEI
-314 LRKAA
+314 VRKAA
-319 RTCQYASEQ
+319 RTCQYASEK
-328 NKDRIAIYSQRTQH
+328 NKDRIAVYSQKTQH
-342 AVDRYFFIEQGLKS
+342 AVDRYFFIEQGLKN
-356 ALEKQTLSVKFQP
+356 ALEEKTLSVKFQP
-369 IINAKSSE
+369 IVRASDLQ

-408 LIVELGYQVFAKACQ
+408 LIVELGYQVFEKACK
-423 FIKQYR
+423 FIKSYR
-429 ERYQNEVR
+429 ERYQNQVR
-437 VNVNVSVLQLM
+437 VNVNVSVLQLL
-448 NGEFPSR
+448 NSEFPSK
-455 IKAMADEAGVAPQS
+455 IKAMADKAGVEPKA
-469 IVLELTETFILDND
+469 IVLELTETFILDNN
-483 QTAMAPLN
+483 QAAIAPLN
-491 TLRELGFA
+491 TLSELGFA
-499 LSLDDFGSGYSSLN
+499 LSLDDFGAGYSSLN
-513 CFFDLPMTQIKIDKS
+513 CFFDLPMTQIKIDKL
-528 MAWKTLTNHSSR
+528 MAWKTLTNRSSR

-545 LIAMCHENNIE
+545 LISMCFEQNIE

-562 EDAKMCDF
+562 EDAKMRDF
-570 FTQMGVDYLQGYWFS
+570 FAEMGVDYLQGFWFS

-590 ASASRYS
+590 ASASRYTLS
-597 LNS
+597 Q

>member
-1 MYLNNAHDYFI
+1 MTNKVDQII
-12 SLLQERPLISV
+12 SE
-23 ASKARG
+23 
-29 GHVLTTI
+29 H
-36 FDQQASDND
+36 D

-50 IVEERFIHIFDVF
+50 IVEQRFIHIFDVF

-69 MDEFGTMV
+69 MNEFGSMV
-77 FYNQGFYEQL
+77 FYNQCFYEQF

-92 RINLDRWLDL
+92 RVNLDQWLEL

-118 INTDNTRVTTT
+118 INTNNERVTTT

-191 LLLDIEEHVC
+191 LLLNINELIESK
-201 STDTPTSIC
+201 STHASIF
-210 YIQINEIKSYLNQY
+210 YIQIEEIKSYLNQY
-224 GNELVNGLV
+224 GSELVDGLV
-233 EKLLQTLSHL
+233 EKLLQTLSYL
-243 PSPNCSVYR
+243 PSSNCTVYR
-252 VHDDDFAILIQ
+252 VHDDDFAILVL
-263 DDCSIDTLQA
+263 DEVPLEDLQV
-273 YAETIKQTYHEAVV
+273 YAKTIKRNYHDAVV
-287 EEGQYLGSNISIGL
+287 EKGQYLGSNISIGL
-301 YPCIDPAH
+301 YPCIDPEH
-309 SADEI
+309 SAEEI
-314 LRKAA
+314 VRKAA
-319 RTCQYASEQ
+319 RTCQYANEK
-328 NKDRIAIYSQRTQH
+328 NKDRIAVYSQKTQY
-342 AVDRYFFIEQGLKS
+342 AVDRYFFIEQGLKN
-356 ALEKQTLSVKFQP
+356 ALEERTLSVKFQP
-369 IINAKSSE
+369 IVSASDLQ

-408 LIVELGYQVFAKACQ
+408 LIVELGYQVFEKACQ
-423 FIKQYR
+423 FIKSYR
-429 ERYQNEVR
+429 ERYQNQVR
-437 VNVNVSVLQLM
+437 VNVNVSVLQLL
-448 NGEFPSR
+448 NSEFPSK
-455 IKAMADEAGVAPQS
+455 IKAMADQVGIEPQA
-469 IVLELTETFILDND
+469 IVLELTETFILDNN
-483 QTAMAPLN
+483 QAAIAPLN
-491 TLRELGFA
+491 TLRELGFS
-499 LSLDDFGSGYSSLN
+499 LSMDDFGAGYSSLN

-528 MAWKTLTNHSSR
+528 MAWKTLTNRSSR

-545 LIAMCHENNIE
+545 LITMCREQNIE

-570 FTQMGVDYLQGYWFS
+570 FAEMGVDYLQGYWFS

-590 ASASRYS
+590 ASASRYTLS
-597 LNS
+597 Q

>member
-1 MYLNNAHDYFI
+1 MTNKVDQII
-12 SLLQERPLISV
+12 SE
-23 ASKARG
+23 
-29 GHVLTTI
+29 H
-36 FDQQASDND
+36 D
-45 REFLK
+45 REFLQ
-50 IVEERFIHIFDVF
+50 IVEQRFIHIFDVF

-69 MDEFGTMV
+69 MDEFGSMV
-77 FYNQGFYEQL
+77 FYNQCFYEQF

-92 RINLDRWLDL
+92 RVNLDQWLEL

-118 INTDNTRVTTT
+118 INTNNERVTTT

-191 LLLDIEEHVC
+191 LLLNINELIESKRTHA
-201 STDTPTSIC
+201 SIF
-210 YIQINEIKSYLNQY
+210 YIQIEEIKSYLNQY
-224 GNELVNGLV
+224 GSELVDGLV

-243 PSPNCSVYR
+243 PSPNCTVYR
-252 VHDDDFAILIQ
+252 VHDDDFAILVL
-263 DDCSIDTLQA
+263 DEVPLEDLQV
-273 YAETIKQTYHEAVV
+273 YAKTIKRNYHDAVV
-287 EEGQYLGSNISIGL
+287 EKGQYLGSNISIGL
-301 YPCIDPAH
+301 YPCIDPEH
-309 SADEI
+309 SAEEI
-314 LRKAA
+314 VRKAA
-319 RTCQYASEQ
+319 RTCQYANEK
-328 NKDRIAIYSQRTQH
+328 NKDRIAVYSQKTQY
-342 AVDRYFFIEQGLKS
+342 AVDRYFFIEQGLKN
-356 ALEKQTLSVKFQP
+356 ALEERTLSVKFQP
-369 IINAKSSE
+369 IVSASDLQ

-408 LIVELGYQVFAKACQ
+408 LIVELGYQVFEKACQ
-423 FIKQYR
+423 FIKSYR
-429 ERYQNEVR
+429 ERYQNQVR
-437 VNVNVSVLQLM
+437 VNVNVSVLQLL
-448 NGEFPSR
+448 NSEFPSK
-455 IKAMADEAGVAPQS
+455 IKAMADQVGIEPQA
-469 IVLELTETFILDND
+469 IVLELTETFILDNN
-483 QTAMAPLN
+483 QAAIAPLN
-491 TLRELGFA
+491 TLRELGFS
-499 LSLDDFGSGYSSLN
+499 LSMDDFGAGYSSLN

-528 MAWKTLTNHSSR
+528 MAWKTLTNRSSR

-545 LIAMCHENNIE
+545 LITMCREQNIE

-570 FTQMGVDYLQGYWFS
+570 FAEMGVDYLQGYWFS

-590 ASASRYS
+590 ASASRYTLS
-597 LNS
+597 Q

>member
-1 MYLNNAHDYFI
+1 MTNKVDQII
-12 SLLQERPLISV
+12 SE
-23 ASKARG
+23 
-29 GHVLTTI
+29 H
-36 FDQQASDND
+36 D

-50 IVEERFIHIFDVF
+50 IVEQRFIHIFDVF

-69 MDEFGTMV
+69 MNEFGSMV
-77 FYNQGFYEQL
+77 FYNQCFYEQF

-92 RINLDRWLDL
+92 RVNLDQWLEL

-118 INTDNTRVTTT
+118 INTNNERVTTT

-191 LLLDIEEHVC
+191 LLLNINELIESQ
-201 STDTPTSIC
+201 STHASIF
-210 YIQINEIKSYLNQY
+210 YIQIEEIKSYLNQY
-224 GNELVNGLV
+224 GSELVDGLV

-243 PSPNCSVYR
+243 PSSNCTVYR
-252 VHDDDFAILIQ
+252 VHDDDFAILVL
-263 DDCSIDTLQA
+263 DEVPLEDLQV
-273 YAETIKQTYHEAVV
+273 YAKTIKRNYHDAVV
-287 EEGQYLGSNISIGL
+287 EKGQYLGSNISIGL
-301 YPCIDPAH
+301 YPCIDPEH
-309 SADEI
+309 SAEEI
-314 LRKAA
+314 VRKAA
-319 RTCQYASEQ
+319 RTCQYANEK
-328 NKDRIAIYSQRTQH
+328 NKDRIAVYSQKTQY
-342 AVDRYFFIEQGLKS
+342 AVDRYFFIEQGLKN
-356 ALEKQTLSVKFQP
+356 ALEERTLSVKFQP
-369 IINAKSSE
+369 IISASDLR

-408 LIVELGYQVFAKACQ
+408 LIVELGYQVFEKACQ
-423 FIKQYR
+423 FIKSYR
-429 ERYQNEVR
+429 ERYQNQVR
-437 VNVNVSVLQLM
+437 VNVNVSVLQLL
-448 NGEFPSR
+448 NSEFPSK
-455 IKAMADEAGVAPQS
+455 IKAMADQVGIEPQA
-469 IVLELTETFILDND
+469 IVLELTETFILDNN
-483 QTAMAPLN
+483 QAAIAPLN
-491 TLRELGFA
+491 TLRELGFS
-499 LSLDDFGSGYSSLN
+499 LSMDDFGAGYSSLN

-528 MAWKTLTNHSSR
+528 MAWKTLTNRSSR

-545 LIAMCHENNIE
+545 LITMCREQNIE

-570 FTQMGVDYLQGYWFS
+570 FAEMGVDYLQGYWFS

-590 ASASRYS
+590 ASASRYTLS
-597 LNS
+597 Q

>member
-1 MYLNNAHDYFI
+1 MTTNKVDQTI
-12 SLLQERPLISV
+12 SE
-23 ASKARG
+23 
-29 GHVLTTI
+29 H
-36 FDQQASDND
+36 D
-45 REFLK
+45 REFLQ
-50 IVEERFIHIFDVF
+50 IVEQRFIHIFDVF
-63 NEGLFY
+63 SEGLFY
-69 MDEFGTMV
+69 MDEFGTMA
-77 FYNQGFYEQL
+77 FYNQRFYEQF

-191 LLLDIEEHVC
+191 LLLNIDELVK
-201 STDTPTSIC
+201 SNRSQASIF
-210 YIQINEIKSYLNQY
+210 YIQIEEIKSYLNQY
-224 GNELVNGLV
+224 GSELVDGLV
-233 EKLLQTLSHL
+233 EKLLQTLSNL
-243 PSPNCSVYR
+243 PSPNCTVYR
-252 VHDDDFAILIQ
+252 VHDDDFAILVLDEIPLE
-263 DDCSIDTLQA
+263 DLHT
-273 YAETIKQTYHEAVV
+273 YAQTIKQNYHDAVV

-301 YPCIDPAH
+301 YPSIDPEH
-309 SADEI
+309 SAEEI
-314 LRKAA
+314 VRKAA
-319 RTCQYASEQ
+319 RTCQYASEK
-328 NKDRIAIYSQRTQH
+328 NKDRIAVYSQKTQH
-342 AVDRYFFIEQGLKS
+342 AVDRYFFIEQGLKN
-356 ALEKQTLSVKFQP
+356 ALEEKTLSVKFQP
-369 IINAKSSE
+369 IVRASDLQ

-408 LIVELGYQVFAKACQ
+408 LIVELGYQVFEKACK
-423 FIKQYR
+423 FIKSYR
-429 ERYQNEVR
+429 ERYQNQVR
-437 VNVNVSVLQLM
+437 VNVNVSVLQLL
-448 NGEFPSR
+448 NSEFPSK
-455 IKAMADEAGVAPQS
+455 IKAMADKAGVEPKA
-469 IVLELTETFILDND
+469 IVLELTETFILDNN
-483 QTAMAPLN
+483 QAAIAPLN
-491 TLRELGFA
+491 TLSELGFA
-499 LSLDDFGSGYSSLN
+499 LSLDDFGAGYSSLN
-513 CFFDLPMTQIKIDKS
+513 CFFDLPMTQIKIDKL
-528 MAWKTLTNHSSR
+528 MAWKTLTNRSSR

-545 LIAMCHENNIE
+545 LISMCFEQNIE

-562 EDAKMCDF
+562 EDAKMRDF
-570 FTQMGVDYLQGYWFS
+570 FAEMGVDYLQGFWFS

-590 ASASRYS
+590 ASASRYTLS
-597 LNS
+597 Q

>member
-1 MYLNNAHDYFI
+1 MTTNKVDQTI
-12 SLLQERPLISV
+12 SE
-23 ASKARG
+23 
-29 GHVLTTI
+29 H
-36 FDQQASDND
+36 D
-45 REFLK
+45 REFLQ
-50 IVEERFIHIFDVF
+50 IVEQRFIHIFDVF
-63 NEGLFY
+63 SEGLFY
-69 MDEFGTMV
+69 MDEFGTMA
-77 FYNQGFYEQL
+77 FYNQRFYEQF

-108 ERLSKRVDAH
+108 EHLSKRVDAH

-191 LLLDIEEHVC
+191 LLLNIDELVK
-201 STDTPTSIC
+201 SNRSQASIF
-210 YIQINEIKSYLNQY
+210 YIQIEEIKSYLNQY
-224 GNELVNGLV
+224 GSELVDGLV

-243 PSPNCSVYR
+243 PSPNCTVYR
-252 VHDDDFAILIQ
+252 VHDDDFAILVLDEIPLE
-263 DDCSIDTLQA
+263 DLHT
-273 YAETIKQTYHEAVV
+273 YAQTIKQNYHDAVV

-301 YPCIDPAH
+301 YPSIDPEH
-309 SADEI
+309 SAEEI
-314 LRKAA
+314 VRKAA
-319 RTCQYASEQ
+319 RTCQYASEK
-328 NKDRIAIYSQRTQH
+328 NKDRIAVYSQKTQH
-342 AVDRYFFIEQGLKS
+342 AVDRYFFIEQGLKN
-356 ALEKQTLSVKFQP
+356 ALEEKTLSVKFQP
-369 IINAKSSE
+369 IVRASDLQ

-408 LIVELGYQVFAKACQ
+408 LIVELGYQVFEKACK
-423 FIKQYR
+423 FIKSYR
-429 ERYQNEVR
+429 ERYQNQVR
-437 VNVNVSVLQLM
+437 VNVNVSVLQLL
-448 NGEFPSR
+448 NSEFPSK
-455 IKAMADEAGVAPQS
+455 IKAMADKAGIEPKA
-469 IVLELTETFILDND
+469 IVLELTETFILDNN
-483 QTAMAPLN
+483 QAAIAPLN
-491 TLRELGFA
+491 TLSELGFA
-499 LSLDDFGSGYSSLN
+499 LSLDDFGAGYSSLN
-513 CFFDLPMTQIKIDKS
+513 CFFDLPMTQIKIDKL
-528 MAWKTLTNHSSR
+528 MAWKTLTNRSSR

-545 LIAMCHENNIE
+545 LISMCFEQNIE

-562 EDAKMCDF
+562 EDAKMRDF
-570 FTQMGVDYLQGYWFS
+570 FAEMGVDYLQGFWFS

-590 ASASRYS
+590 ASANRYTLS
-597 LNS
+597 Q

>member
-1 MYLNNAHDYFI
+1 MTSNKVDQTI
-12 SLLQERPLISV
+12 SE
-23 ASKARG
+23 
-29 GHVLTTI
+29 H
-36 FDQQASDND
+36 D
-45 REFLK
+45 REFLQ
-50 IVEERFIHIFDVF
+50 IVEQRFIHIFDVF
-63 NEGLFY
+63 SEGLFY
-69 MDEFGTMV
+69 MDEFGTMA
-77 FYNQGFYEQL
+77 FYNQRFYEQF

-191 LLLDIEEHVC
+191 LLLNIDELVK
-201 STDTPTSIC
+201 SNRSQASIF
-210 YIQINEIKSYLNQY
+210 YIQIEEIKSYLNQY
-224 GNELVNGLV
+224 GSELVDGLV

-243 PSPNCSVYR
+243 PSPNCTVYR
-252 VHDDDFAILIQ
+252 VHDDDFAILVLDEIPLE
-263 DDCSIDTLQA
+263 DLHT
-273 YAETIKQTYHEAVV
+273 YAQTIKQNYHDAVV

-301 YPCIDPAH
+301 YPSIDPEH
-309 SADEI
+309 SAEEI
-314 LRKAA
+314 VRKAA
-319 RTCQYASEQ
+319 RTCQYASEK
-328 NKDRIAIYSQRTQH
+328 NKDRIAVYSQKTQH
-342 AVDRYFFIEQGLKS
+342 AVDRYFFIEQGLKN
-356 ALEKQTLSVKFQP
+356 ALEEKTLSVKFQP
-369 IINAKSSE
+369 IVRASDLQ

-408 LIVELGYQVFAKACQ
+408 LIVELGYQVFEKACK
-423 FIKQYR
+423 FIKSYR
-429 ERYQNEVR
+429 ERYQNQVR
-437 VNVNVSVLQLM
+437 VNVNVSVLQLL
-448 NGEFPSR
+448 NSEFPSK
-455 IKAMADEAGVAPQS
+455 IKAMADKAGVEPKA
-469 IVLELTETFILDND
+469 IVLELTETFILDNN
-483 QTAMAPLN
+483 QAAIAPLN
-491 TLRELGFA
+491 TLSELGFA
-499 LSLDDFGSGYSSLN
+499 LSLDDFGAGYSSLN
-513 CFFDLPMTQIKIDKS
+513 CFFDLPMTQIKIDKL
-528 MAWKTLTNHSSR
+528 MAWKTLTNRSSR

-545 LIAMCHENNIE
+545 LISMCFEQNIE

-562 EDAKMCDF
+562 EDAKMRDF
-570 FTQMGVDYLQGYWFS
+570 FAEMGVDYLQGFWFS

-590 ASASRYS
+590 ASASRYTLS
-597 LNS
+597 Q

>member
-1 MYLNNAHDYFI
+1 M
-12 SLLQERPLISV
+12 
-23 ASKARG
+23 
-29 GHVLTTI
+29 LTTNKV
-36 FDQQASDND
+36 DQTISEHD
-45 REFLK
+45 REFLQ
-50 IVEERFIHIFDVF
+50 IVEQRFIHIFDVF
-63 NEGLFY
+63 SEGLFY
-69 MDEFGTMV
+69 MDEFGTMA
-77 FYNQGFYEQL
+77 FYNQRFYEQF

-191 LLLDIEEHVC
+191 LLLNIDELVK
-201 STDTPTSIC
+201 SNRSQASIF
-210 YIQINEIKSYLNQY
+210 YIQIEEIKSYLNQY
-224 GNELVNGLV
+224 GSELVDGLV

-243 PSPNCSVYR
+243 PSPNCTVYR
-252 VHDDDFAILIQ
+252 VHDDDFAILVLDEIPLE
-263 DDCSIDTLQA
+263 DLHT
-273 YAETIKQTYHEAVV
+273 YAQTIKQNYHDAVV

-301 YPCIDPAH
+301 YPSIDPEH
-309 SADEI
+309 SAEEI
-314 LRKAA
+314 VRKAA
-319 RTCQYASEQ
+319 RTCQYASEK
-328 NKDRIAIYSQRTQH
+328 NKDRIAVYSQKTQH
-342 AVDRYFFIEQGLKS
+342 AVDRYFFIEQGLKN
-356 ALEKQTLSVKFQP
+356 ALEEKTLSVKFQP
-369 IINAKSSE
+369 IVRASDLQ

-408 LIVELGYQVFAKACQ
+408 LIVELGYQVFEKACK
-423 FIKQYR
+423 FIKSYR
-429 ERYQNEVR
+429 ERYQNQVR
-437 VNVNVSVLQLM
+437 VNVNVSVLQLL
-448 NGEFPSR
+448 NSEFPSK
-455 IKAMADEAGVAPQS
+455 IKAMADKAGVEPKA
-469 IVLELTETFILDND
+469 IVLELTETFILDNN
-483 QTAMAPLN
+483 QAAIAPLN
-491 TLRELGFA
+491 TLSELGFA
-499 LSLDDFGSGYSSLN
+499 LSLDDFGAGYSSLN
-513 CFFDLPMTQIKIDKS
+513 CFFDLPMTQIKIDKL
-528 MAWKTLTNHSSR
+528 MAWKTLTNRSSR

-545 LIAMCHENNIE
+545 LISMCFEQNIE

-562 EDAKMCDF
+562 EDAKMRDF
-570 FTQMGVDYLQGYWFS
+570 FAEMGVDYLQGFWFS

-590 ASASRYS
+590 ASASRYTLS
-597 LNS
+597 Q

>member
-1 MYLNNAHDYFI
+1 MTTNKVDQTI
-12 SLLQERPLISV
+12 SE
-23 ASKARG
+23 
-29 GHVLTTI
+29 H
-36 FDQQASDND
+36 D
-45 REFLK
+45 REFLQ
-50 IVEERFIHIFDVF
+50 IVEQRFIHIFDVF
-63 NEGLFY
+63 SEGLFY
-69 MDEFGTMV
+69 MDEFGTMA
-77 FYNQGFYEQL
+77 FYNQRFYEQF

-191 LLLDIEEHVC
+191 LLLNIDELVK
-201 STDTPTSIC
+201 SNRSQASIF
-210 YIQINEIKSYLNQY
+210 YIQIEEIKSYLNQY
-224 GNELVNGLV
+224 GSELVDGLV

-243 PSPNCSVYR
+243 PSPNCTVYR
-252 VHDDDFAILIQ
+252 VHDDDFAILVLDEIPLE
-263 DDCSIDTLQA
+263 DLHT
-273 YAETIKQTYHEAVV
+273 YAQTIKQNYHDAVV

-301 YPCIDPAH
+301 YPSIDPEH
-309 SADEI
+309 SAEEI
-314 LRKAA
+314 VRKAA
-319 RTCQYASEQ
+319 RTCQYASEK
-328 NKDRIAIYSQRTQH
+328 NKDRIAVYSQKTQH
-342 AVDRYFFIEQGLKS
+342 AVDRYFFIEQGLKN
-356 ALEKQTLSVKFQP
+356 ALEEKTLSVKFQP
-369 IINAKSSE
+369 IVRASDLQ

-408 LIVELGYQVFAKACQ
+408 LIVELGYQVFEKACK
-423 FIKQYR
+423 FIKSYR
-429 ERYQNEVR
+429 ERYQNQVR
-437 VNVNVSVLQLM
+437 VNVNVSVLQLL
-448 NGEFPSR
+448 NNEFPSK
-455 IKAMADEAGVAPQS
+455 IKAMADKAGVEPKA
-469 IVLELTETFILDND
+469 IVLELTETFILDNN
-483 QTAMAPLN
+483 QAAIAPLN
-491 TLRELGFA
+491 TLSELGFA
-499 LSLDDFGSGYSSLN
+499 LSLDDFGAGYSSLN
-513 CFFDLPMTQIKIDKS
+513 CFFDLPMTQIKIDKL
-528 MAWKTLTNHSSR
+528 MAWKTLTNRSSR

-545 LIAMCHENNIE
+545 LISMCFEQNIE

-562 EDAKMCDF
+562 EDAKMRDF
-570 FTQMGVDYLQGYWFS
+570 FAEMGVDYLQGFWFS

-590 ASASRYS
+590 ASASRYTLS
-597 LNS
+597 Q

>member
-1 MYLNNAHDYFI
+1 M
-12 SLLQERPLISV
+12 
-23 ASKARG
+23 
-29 GHVLTTI
+29 TTI
-36 FDQQASDND
+36 FDQQASDSD

-77 FYNQGFYEQL
+77 FYNKGFYEQL

-92 RINLDRWLDL
+92 RISLEQWLEL

-108 ERLSKRVDAH
+108 ERLSTRVDAH
-118 INTDNTRVTTT
+118 ITTNNTRVTTT
-129 YRLRKPNGQ
+129 YRVRKPNGQ

-191 LLLDIEEHVC
+191 LLLDIEDSVRT
-201 STDTPTSIC
+201 TDSCASIC
-210 YIQINEIKSYLNQY
+210 YIQIEDIKSYLNQY
-224 GNELVNGLV
+224 GSELVDGLV

-243 PSPNCSVYR
+243 PSPNSSVYR
-252 VHDDDFAILIQ
+252 VHDDDFAILIH
-263 DDCSIDTLQA
+263 DECSIEALQS
-273 YAETIKQTYHEAVV
+273 YAESLKQTYHEAVI

-301 YPCIDPAH
+301 YPCIDPSH
-309 SADEI
+309 SAEEI

-328 NKDRIAIYSQRTQH
+328 NRDRVAVYSEKTQH

-369 IINAKSSE
+369 IIDAKSSK

-408 LIVELGYQVFAKACQ
+408 LIVELGYQVFAKACE
-423 FIKQYR
+423 FIKNYR
-429 ERYQNEVR
+429 ERYQNQVR

-448 NGEFPSR
+448 NSEFPTR
-455 IKAMADEAGVAPQS
+455 IKAMADEAGVDPES
-469 IVLELTETFILDND
+469 IVLELTETFILDNN
-483 QTAMAPLN
+483 QTAIAPLS
-491 TLRELGFA
+491 TLRELGFS

-513 CFFDLPMTQIKIDKS
+513 SFFDLPMTQIKIDKS
-528 MAWKTLTNHSSR
+528 MAWKTLTNRSSQ

-545 LIAMCHENNIE
+545 LITMCQENNIE

-570 FTQMGVDYLQGYWFS
+570 FSEMGVDYLQGYWFS

-597 LNS
+597 LS

>member
-1 MYLNNAHDYFI
+1 MTNKVDQII
-12 SLLQERPLISV
+12 SE
-23 ASKARG
+23 
-29 GHVLTTI
+29 H
-36 FDQQASDND
+36 D
-45 REFLK
+45 REFLQ
-50 IVEERFIHIFDVF
+50 IVEQRFIHIFDVF

-69 MDEFGTMV
+69 MNEFGSMV
-77 FYNQGFYEQL
+77 FYNQCFYEQF

-92 RINLDRWLDL
+92 RVNLDQWLEL

-118 INTDNTRVTTT
+118 INTNNERVTTT

-191 LLLDIEEHVC
+191 LLLNINELIESK
-201 STDTPTSIC
+201 STHASIF
-210 YIQINEIKSYLNQY
+210 YIQIEEIKSYLNQY
-224 GNELVNGLV
+224 GSELVDGLV

-243 PSPNCSVYR
+243 PSPNCTVYR
-252 VHDDDFAILIQ
+252 VHDDDFAILVL
-263 DDCSIDTLQA
+263 DEVPLEDLQV
-273 YAETIKQTYHEAVV
+273 YAKTIKRNYHDAVV
-287 EEGQYLGSNISIGL
+287 EKGQYLGSNISIGL
-301 YPCIDPAH
+301 YPCIDPEH
-309 SADEI
+309 SAEEI
-314 LRKAA
+314 VRKAA
-319 RTCQYASEQ
+319 RTCQYANEK
-328 NKDRIAIYSQRTQH
+328 NKDRIAVYSQKTQY
-342 AVDRYFFIEQGLKS
+342 AVDRYFFIEQGLKN
-356 ALEKQTLSVKFQP
+356 ALEERTLSVKFQP
-369 IINAKSSE
+369 IVSASDLQ

-408 LIVELGYQVFAKACQ
+408 LIVELGYQVFEKACQ
-423 FIKQYR
+423 FIKSYR
-429 ERYQNEVR
+429 ERYQNQVR
-437 VNVNVSVLQLM
+437 VNVNVSVLQLL
-448 NGEFPSR
+448 NSEFPSK
-455 IKAMADEAGVAPQS
+455 IKAMADQVGIEPQA
-469 IVLELTETFILDND
+469 IVLELTETFILDNN
-483 QTAMAPLN
+483 QAAIAPLN
-491 TLRELGFA
+491 TLRELGFS
-499 LSLDDFGSGYSSLN
+499 LSMDDFGAGYSSLN

-528 MAWKTLTNHSSR
+528 MAWKTLTNRSSR

-545 LIAMCHENNIE
+545 LITMCREQNIE

-570 FTQMGVDYLQGYWFS
+570 FAEMGVDYLQGYWFS

-590 ASASRYS
+590 ASASRYTLS
-597 LNS
+597 Q

>member
-1 MYLNNAHDYFI
+1 MTNKVDQII
-12 SLLQERPLISV
+12 SE
-23 ASKARG
+23 
-29 GHVLTTI
+29 H
-36 FDQQASDND
+36 D
-45 REFLK
+45 REFLQ
-50 IVEERFIHIFDVF
+50 IVEQRFIHIFDVF

-69 MDEFGTMV
+69 MNEFGSMV
-77 FYNQGFYEQL
+77 FYNQCFYEQF

-92 RINLDRWLDL
+92 RVNLDQWLEL

-118 INTDNTRVTTT
+118 INTNNERVTTT

-191 LLLDIEEHVC
+191 LLLNINELIESK
-201 STDTPTSIC
+201 STHASIF
-210 YIQINEIKSYLNQY
+210 YIQIEEIKSYLNQY
-224 GNELVNGLV
+224 GSELVDGLV

-243 PSPNCSVYR
+243 PSPNCTVYR
-252 VHDDDFAILIQ
+252 VHDDDFAILVL
-263 DDCSIDTLQA
+263 DEVPLEDLQV
-273 YAETIKQTYHEAVV
+273 YAKTIKRNYHDAVV
-287 EEGQYLGSNISIGL
+287 EKGQYLGSNISIGL
-301 YPCIDPAH
+301 YPCIDPEH
-309 SADEI
+309 SAEEI
-314 LRKAA
+314 VRKAA
-319 RTCQYASEQ
+319 RTCQYANEK
-328 NKDRIAIYSQRTQH
+328 NKDRIAVYSQKTQY
-342 AVDRYFFIEQGLKS
+342 AVDRYFFIEQGLKN
-356 ALEKQTLSVKFQP
+356 ALEERTLSVKFQP
-369 IINAKSSE
+369 IVSASDLQ

-408 LIVELGYQVFAKACQ
+408 LIVELGYQVFEKACQ
-423 FIKQYR
+423 FIKSHR
-429 ERYQNEVR
+429 ERYQNQVR
-437 VNVNVSVLQLM
+437 VNVNVSVLQLL
-448 NGEFPSR
+448 NSEFPSK
-455 IKAMADEAGVAPQS
+455 IKAMADQVGIEPQA
-469 IVLELTETFILDND
+469 IVLELTETFILDNN
-483 QTAMAPLN
+483 QAAIAPLN
-491 TLRELGFA
+491 TLRELGFS
-499 LSLDDFGSGYSSLN
+499 LSMDDFGAGYSSLN

-528 MAWKTLTNHSSR
+528 MAWKTLTNRSSR

-545 LIAMCHENNIE
+545 LITMCREQNIE

-570 FTQMGVDYLQGYWFS
+570 FAEMGVDYLQGYWFS

-590 ASASRYS
+590 ASASRYTLS
-597 LNS
+597 Q

>member
-1 MYLNNAHDYFI
+1 MTNKVDQII
-12 SLLQERPLISV
+12 SE
-23 ASKARG
+23 
-29 GHVLTTI
+29 H
-36 FDQQASDND
+36 D
-45 REFLK
+45 REFLQ
-50 IVEERFIHIFDVF
+50 IVEQRFIHIFDVF

-69 MDEFGTMV
+69 MDEFGSMV
-77 FYNQGFYEQL
+77 FYNQCFYEQF

-92 RINLDRWLDL
+92 HVNLDQWLEL

-118 INTDNTRVTTT
+118 INTNNERVTTT

-191 LLLDIEEHVC
+191 LLLNINELIESK
-201 STDTPTSIC
+201 STHASIF
-210 YIQINEIKSYLNQY
+210 YIQIEEIKSYLNQY
-224 GNELVNGLV
+224 GSELVDGLV

-243 PSPNCSVYR
+243 PSPNCTVYR
-252 VHDDDFAILIQ
+252 VHDDDFAILVL
-263 DDCSIDTLQA
+263 DEVPLEDLQI
-273 YAETIKQTYHEAVV
+273 YAKTIKRNYHDAVV
-287 EEGQYLGSNISIGL
+287 EKGQYLGSNISIGL
-301 YPCIDPAH
+301 YPCIDPEH
-309 SADEI
+309 SAEEI
-314 LRKAA
+314 VRKAA
-319 RTCQYASEQ
+319 RTCQYANEK
-328 NKDRIAIYSQRTQH
+328 NKDRIAVYSQKTQY
-342 AVDRYFFIEQGLKS
+342 AVDRYFFIEQGLKN
-356 ALEKQTLSVKFQP
+356 ALEERTLSVKFQP
-369 IINAKSSE
+369 IVSASDLQ

-408 LIVELGYQVFAKACQ
+408 LIVELGYQVFEKACQ
-423 FIKQYR
+423 FIKSYR
-429 ERYQNEVR
+429 ERYQNQVR
-437 VNVNVSVLQLM
+437 VNVNVSVLQLL
-448 NGEFPSR
+448 NSEFPSK
-455 IKAMADEAGVAPQS
+455 IKAMADQVGIEPQA
-469 IVLELTETFILDND
+469 IVLELTETFILDNN
-483 QTAMAPLN
+483 QAAIAPLN
-491 TLRELGFA
+491 TLRELGFS
-499 LSLDDFGSGYSSLN
+499 LSMDDFGAGYSSLN

-528 MAWKTLTNHSSR
+528 MAWKTLTNRSSR

-545 LIAMCHENNIE
+545 LITMCREQNIE

-570 FTQMGVDYLQGYWFS
+570 FAEMGVDYLQGYWFS

-590 ASASRYS
+590 ASASRYTLS
-597 LNS
+597 Q

>member
-1 MYLNNAHDYFI
+1 MTNKVDQII
-12 SLLQERPLISV
+12 SE
-23 ASKARG
+23 
-29 GHVLTTI
+29 H
-36 FDQQASDND
+36 D
-45 REFLK
+45 REFLQ
-50 IVEERFIHIFDVF
+50 IVEQRFIHIFDVF

-69 MDEFGTMV
+69 MDEFGSMV
-77 FYNQGFYEQL
+77 FYNQCFYEQF

-92 RINLDRWLDL
+92 HVNLDQWLEL

-118 INTDNTRVTTT
+118 INTNNERVTTT

-191 LLLDIEEHVC
+191 LLLNINELIESK
-201 STDTPTSIC
+201 STHASIF
-210 YIQINEIKSYLNQY
+210 YIQIEEIKSYLNQY
-224 GNELVNGLV
+224 GSELVDGLV

-243 PSPNCSVYR
+243 PSPNCTVYR
-252 VHDDDFAILIQ
+252 VHDDDFAILVL
-263 DDCSIDTLQA
+263 DEVPLEDLQV
-273 YAETIKQTYHEAVV
+273 YAKTIKRNYHDAVV
-287 EEGQYLGSNISIGL
+287 EKGQYLGSNISIGL
-301 YPCIDPAH
+301 YPCVDPEH
-309 SADEI
+309 SAEEI
-314 LRKAA
+314 VRKAA
-319 RTCQYASEQ
+319 RTCQYANEK
-328 NKDRIAIYSQRTQH
+328 NKDRIAVYSQKTQY
-342 AVDRYFFIEQGLKS
+342 AVDRYFFIEQGLKN
-356 ALEKQTLSVKFQP
+356 ALEERTLSVKFQP
-369 IINAKSSE
+369 IVSASDLQ

-408 LIVELGYQVFAKACQ
+408 LIVELGYQVFEKACQ
-423 FIKQYR
+423 FIKSYR
-429 ERYQNEVR
+429 ERYQNQVR
-437 VNVNVSVLQLM
+437 VNVNVSVLQLL
-448 NGEFPSR
+448 NSEFPSK
-455 IKAMADEAGVAPQS
+455 IKAMADQVGIEPQA
-469 IVLELTETFILDND
+469 IVLELTETFILDNN
-483 QTAMAPLN
+483 QAAIAPLN
-491 TLRELGFA
+491 TLRELGFS
-499 LSLDDFGSGYSSLN
+499 LSMDDFGAGYSSLN

-528 MAWKTLTNHSSR
+528 MAWKTLTNRSSR

-545 LIAMCHENNIE
+545 LITMCREQNIE

-570 FTQMGVDYLQGYWFS
+570 FAEMGVDYLQGYWFS

-590 ASASRYS
+590 ASASRYTLS
-597 LNS
+597 Q

>member
-1 MYLNNAHDYFI
+1 MTNKVDQII
-12 SLLQERPLISV
+12 SE
-23 ASKARG
+23 
-29 GHVLTTI
+29 H
-36 FDQQASDND
+36 D
-45 REFLK
+45 REFLQ
-50 IVEERFIHIFDVF
+50 IVEQRFIHIFDVF

-69 MDEFGTMV
+69 MNEFGSMV
-77 FYNQGFYEQL
+77 FYNQCFYEQF

-92 RINLDRWLDL
+92 RVNLDQWLEL

-108 ERLSKRVDAH
+108 DRLSKRVDAH
-118 INTDNTRVTTT
+118 INTNNERVTTT

-191 LLLDIEEHVC
+191 LLLNINELIESK
-201 STDTPTSIC
+201 STHASIF
-210 YIQINEIKSYLNQY
+210 YIQIEEIKSYLNQY
-224 GNELVNGLV
+224 GSELVDGLV

-243 PSPNCSVYR
+243 PSSNCTVYR
-252 VHDDDFAILIQ
+252 VHDDDFAILVL
-263 DDCSIDTLQA
+263 DEVPLEDLQV
-273 YAETIKQTYHEAVV
+273 YAKTIKRNYHDAVV
-287 EEGQYLGSNISIGL
+287 EKGQYLGSNISIGL
-301 YPCIDPAH
+301 YPCIDPEH
-309 SADEI
+309 SAEEI
-314 LRKAA
+314 VRKAA
-319 RTCQYASEQ
+319 RTCQYANEK
-328 NKDRIAIYSQRTQH
+328 NKDRIAVYSQKTQY
-342 AVDRYFFIEQGLKS
+342 AVDRYFFIEQGLKN
-356 ALEKQTLSVKFQP
+356 ALEERTLSVKFQP
-369 IINAKSSE
+369 IVSASDLQ

-408 LIVELGYQVFAKACQ
+408 LIVELGYQVFEKACQ
-423 FIKQYR
+423 FIKSYR
-429 ERYQNEVR
+429 ERYKNEVR
-437 VNVNVSVLQLM
+437 VNVNVSVLQLL
-448 NGEFPSR
+448 NSEFPSK
-455 IKAMADEAGVAPQS
+455 IKAMADQVGIEPQA
-469 IVLELTETFILDND
+469 IVLELTETFILDNN
-483 QTAMAPLN
+483 QAAIAPLN
-491 TLRELGFA
+491 TLRELGFS
-499 LSLDDFGSGYSSLN
+499 LSMDDFGAGYSSLN

-528 MAWKTLTNHSSR
+528 MAWKTLTNRSSR

-545 LIAMCHENNIE
+545 LITMCREQNIE

-570 FTQMGVDYLQGYWFS
+570 FAEMGVDYLQGYWFS

-590 ASASRYS
+590 ASASRYTLS
-597 LNS
+597 Q

>member
-1 MYLNNAHDYFI
+1 MTNKVDQII
-12 SLLQERPLISV
+12 SE
-23 ASKARG
+23 
-29 GHVLTTI
+29 H
-36 FDQQASDND
+36 D
-45 REFLK
+45 REFLQ
-50 IVEERFIHIFDVF
+50 IVEQRFIHIFDVF

-69 MDEFGTMV
+69 MNEFGSMV
-77 FYNQGFYEQL
+77 FYNQCFYEQF

-92 RINLDRWLDL
+92 RVNLDQWLEL

-118 INTDNTRVTTT
+118 INTSNERVTTT

-191 LLLDIEEHVC
+191 LLLNINELIESQ
-201 STDTPTSIC
+201 STHASIF
-210 YIQINEIKSYLNQY
+210 YIQIEEIKSYLNQY
-224 GNELVNGLV
+224 GSELVDGLV

-243 PSPNCSVYR
+243 PSPNCTVYR
-252 VHDDDFAILIQ
+252 VHDDDFAILVL
-263 DDCSIDTLQA
+263 DEVPLEDLQV
-273 YAETIKQTYHEAVV
+273 YAKTIKRNYHDAVV
-287 EEGQYLGSNISIGL
+287 EKGQYLGSNISIGL
-301 YPCIDPAH
+301 YPCIDPEH
-309 SADEI
+309 SAEEI
-314 LRKAA
+314 VRKAA
-319 RTCQYASEQ
+319 RTCQYANEK
-328 NKDRIAIYSQRTQH
+328 NKDRIAVYSQKTQY
-342 AVDRYFFIEQGLKS
+342 AVDRYFFIEQGLKN
-356 ALEKQTLSVKFQP
+356 ALEERTLSVKFQP
-369 IINAKSSE
+369 IVSASDLQ

-408 LIVELGYQVFAKACQ
+408 LIVELGYQVFEKACQ
-423 FIKQYR
+423 FIKSYR
-429 ERYQNEVR
+429 ERYQNQVR
-437 VNVNVSVLQLM
+437 VNVNVSVLQLL
-448 NGEFPSR
+448 NSEFPSK
-455 IKAMADEAGVAPQS
+455 IKAMADQVGIEPQA
-469 IVLELTETFILDND
+469 IVLELTETFILDNN
-483 QTAMAPLN
+483 QAAIAPLN
-491 TLRELGFA
+491 TLRELGFS
-499 LSLDDFGSGYSSLN
+499 LSMDDFGAGYSSLN

-528 MAWKTLTNHSSR
+528 MAWKTLTNRSSR

-545 LIAMCHENNIE
+545 LITMCREQNIE

-570 FTQMGVDYLQGYWFS
+570 FAEMGVDYLQGYWFS

-590 ASASRYS
+590 ASASRYTLS
-597 LNS
+597 Q